1 MDKKFSK
8 NAGNQDGIFSY
19 FSQVII
25 ADQDLLFSQF
35 DKVGQFGQNIDIVAS
50 VERIVIVNGVQQLR

>member
-8 NAGNQDGIFSY
+8 NADNQDGIFSY

-35 DKVGQFGQNIDIVAS
+35 DKVGQFGQN
-50 VERIVIVNGVQQLR
+50 RQNRKYGQLDHF